1 MAASSQGADP
11 PASPQTAAPHP
22 RAAHIT
28 LIPCIREQNAQ
39 RVGNIKNP
47 LSYLNVV
54 QFGRRELRWGGVW
67 GWERDPDRQNR
78 QRKKDN

>member
-1 MAASSQGADP
+1 MAASSQGAEP
-11 PASPQTAAPHP
+11 PHPPQTAAPHP

-47 LSYLNVV
+47 LSTCNVV
-54 QFGRRELRWGGVW
+54 QFQ
-67 GWERDPDRQNR
+67 RQ
-78 QRKKDN
+78 K